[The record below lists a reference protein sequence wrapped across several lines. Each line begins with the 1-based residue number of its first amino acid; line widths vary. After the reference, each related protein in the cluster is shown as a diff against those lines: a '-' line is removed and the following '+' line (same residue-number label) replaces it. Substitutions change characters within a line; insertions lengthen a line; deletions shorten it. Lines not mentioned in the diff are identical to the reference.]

1 MNTIKVLA
9 FSLYGPLAA
18 SHRVRISQFI
28 PGLHQDGIKLDVQS
42 LLSDLY
48 LRRTFSGSKASLI
61 DLFLSYLKRLS
72 ALFTSSS
79 VDLYLIYGELLPLVP
94 SWLELFFINKPYIYD
109 FDDAFYLKYA
119 QPRFSWLQPLLS
131 NKTSRMISSAA
142 LVTAGNY
149 ELVKYARQYNPNVVY
164 LPSVIDV
171 TQLRPPLE
179 PKAIAPLQPFTVGWI
194 GTPSTAP
201 FLNELII
208 PLERLSSSLPVRL
221 IVVGGPAPDIPG
233 VHVIQKPWSLDT
245 ELSLL
250 QSFDVGVM
258 PLPDTAWTRG
268 KCAYKLLQCMACG
281 VPVVA
286 SPVGANCD
294 AVPPTCG
301 TLVSSADEW
310 HLALYRL
317 ATNPFLR
324 SEMGLSA
331 RHWVETNYSLHTSL
345 PVLSSAIRRVV
356 QTLSL

>member
-1 MNTIKVLA
+1 MLRVLA
-9 FSLYGPLAA
+9 LSLYGPKAA
-18 SHRVRISQFI
+18 SHRVRLSQYQS
-28 PGLHQDGIKLDVQS
+28 GLASNGIHLHILS
-42 LLSDLY
+42 LLDDAY
-48 LRRTFSGSKASLI
+48 LVRSFSGSPPLLHRLILAYVERIKSLLESSSY
-61 DLFLSYLKRLS
+61 DLLIIYCEALPFIPFCLEKRL
-72 ALFTSSS
+72 LN
-79 VDLYLIYGELLPLVP
+79 I
-94 SWLELFFINKPYIYD
+94 PYIYD